1 MTEHQDPYYQA
12 YLREKQARREIEQL
26 LEDSSRQLYEKNQLL
41 EQQLR
46 QIKAQQNTL
55 LQHEKLSTLGT
66 LAAGLAHEI
75 NNPLAFMLSNLKTL
89 ALYSEQLLSD
99 SSATADPAIREDVP
113 ELLSEIEQGALRIKD
128 IVKNLLFFCQNE
140 TDTAQQIS
148 LQKACELAIVM
159 LTAELPGITLQL
171 QVPAEHR
178 IVFNPSE
185 LSVLLVNLLLNAIQ
199 ACRPAQREPIIQIR
213 STLLEQQLQ
222 LTITDNGCGMDDT
235 TLQKIF
241 HPFFTTKDVGQGTGM
256 GLPMVLKM
264 LHKHQADIQ
273 VSSQLQEGTIVTLT
287 FPVA

>member
-1 MTEHQDPYYQA
+1 MTEQQDPYYQA
-12 YLREKQARREIEQL
+12 YLREKRARREIEQL

-46 QIKAQQNTL
+46 QIKAQQHTL

-89 ALYSEQLLSD
+89 AFYSEQLLSD
-99 SSATADPAIREDVP
+99 NSATTDPAIREDVP
-113 ELLSEIEQGALRIKD
+113 ELLSEMEQGALRIKD

-148 LQKACELAIVM
+148 LQQACELAIVM

-171 QVPAEHR
+171 KVPAEHR

-222 LTITDNGCGMDDT
+222 LTITDNGCGMDDA

-241 HPFFTTKDVGQGTGM
+241 HPFFTTKETGQGTGM

-273 VSSQLQEGTIVTLT
+273 VSSQLNGGTIVTLT
-287 FPVA
+287 FPLA

>member
-1 MTEHQDPYYQA
+1 MTEQQDPYYQA
-12 YLREKQARREIEQL
+12 YLREKRARREIEQL

-46 QIKAQQNTL
+46 QIKAQQHTL

-89 ALYSEQLLSD
+89 AFYSEQLLSD
-99 SSATADPAIREDVP
+99 NSATTDPAIREDVP
-113 ELLSEIEQGALRIKD
+113 ELLSEMEQGALRIKD

-148 LQKACELAIVM
+148 LQQACELAIVM

-199 ACRPAQREPIIQIR
+199 AYRPAQREHIIQIR

-222 LTITDNGCGMDDT
+222 LTITDNGCGMDDA

-287 FPVA
+287 FPLA